1 VPCFSVGGV
10 AKQYLA
16 PGWRLGWSLLH
27 DPAHHATAA
36 RAALN
41 QLSQVIL
48 GPNSLVQAALPA
60 IFEHTPPEY
69 YTELNAQLEAQAACV
84 CAQLQGVPGLR
95 LVTPRGAMY
104 VMIGLDVD
112 RFDGVADD
120 IEFSQ
125 KLLREQSVFVLPGQ
139 CFRAPN
145 FFRIVFCA
153 PPAMLTEAAARIAEF
168 CAAHLKK

>member
-1 VPCFSVGGV
+1 
-10 AKQYLA
+10 
-16 PGWRLGWSLLH
+16 
-27 DPAHHATAA
+27 
-36 RAALN
+36 
-41 QLSQVIL
+41 
-48 GPNSLVQAALPA
+48 
-60 IFEHTPPEY
+60 
-69 YTELNAQLEAQAACV
+69 
-84 CAQLQGVPGLR
+84 
-95 LVTPRGAMY
+95 MY
-104 VMIGLDVD
+104 VMIGIDVD

-153 PPAMLTEAAARIAEF
+153 TPAMLTEAAARIAEF